1 MPTYDYDCKS
11 CGPFDALRQMSKRD
25 ESLACP
31 ACGALSAR
39 FFAFGSNLSRVDSD
53 TRRAIEGNERAAHV
67 PKMSKD
73 YDSTYARLKHPS
85 GCGCCS
91 SASGKRSA
99 TQTFANGNKT
109 FVGKRPWMI
118 SH

>member
-1 MPTYDYDCKS
+1 MPIYDYNCVS
-11 CGPFDALRQMSKRD
+11 CGPFDALRQMSQRD
-25 ESLACP
+25 EALECP
-31 ACGALSAR
+31 ECGALSAR
-39 FFAFGSNLSRVDSD
+39 VLAFGFHLALVDGD
-53 TRRAIEGNERAAHV
+53 TRRAIEGNESAAHV

-73 YDSTYARLKHPS
+73 YDSSYKRLKHPS

-91 SASGKRSA
+91 PKNRKRGA